1 MVYEGMQSENKIKL
15 VINGVTIP
23 KLSDYSYFD
32 AKSFFTEPKRS
43 ANGVIENL
51 NSYATFLTPRL
62 KFSFKLMPVETYRT
76 LMKLI
81 KEFNEFIVTVYD
93 IVEDSY
99 ATHKM
104 YFYPKDFPQIYQN
117 SLEVLAIREESFEM
131 VGTNARLEDLSIVY
145 NSNPPIQGE
154 TTLTSGLTVNYSD
167 EFIVGSYD
175 VIAEAVDPKTFSYNG
190 YTLEKWAENPDGTGL
205 SYFNGD
211 VINNLST
218 SKVLYAQWKSNNQFV
233 LSFDYQGATANN
245 TETTRNVTQYNPIG
259 ELPQPV
265 RNGYV
270 FNGWFTM
277 QDGKGTRITSTDTYT
292 FNTNKTIYAFW
303 VGVQS
308 TISFNANGGAGSMEN
323 IVARTGESV
332 TLPLSTLNKE
342 GLAFSNWNT
351 QADGKGTTYGNGAT
365 IVMPDGNLQ
374 LFAIYVQGYTLTY
387 DLNGGVDVNG
397 LDKPKE
403 FGVKFLNPPY
413 AKKSGFSVSGWYSD
427 SALTSGVK
435 FPLTI
440 SKDTT
445 IYAKWEEITND

>member
-43 ANGVIENL
+43 AKGVIENL

-131 VGTNARLEDLSIVY
+131 VGTNAKLEELSVVY
-145 NSNPPIQGE
+145 NSNPPVEGE
-154 TTLTSGLTVNYSD
+154 TTLTTGLTINYNS
-167 EFIVGSYD
+167 EFVVGSYD
-175 VIAEAVDPKTFSYNG
+175 PIDGAIDPTTFAYNG
-190 YTLEKWAENPDGTGL
+190 YTLDKWTENADGSGL
-205 SYFNGD
+205 AYFNGD
-211 VINNLST
+211 IVETFSS
-218 SKVLYAQWKSNNQFV
+218 SKILYAQWKSNNQFS
-233 LSFDYQGATANN
+233 LSFDYQCATSGN
-245 TETTRNVTQYNPIG
+245 TESTRQVTQYNPIG

-265 RNGYV
+265 KNGYV
-270 FNGWFTM
+270 FSGWFTM
-277 QDGKGTRITSTDTYT
+277 QDGKGTPITSADTYT
-292 FNTNKTIYAFW
+292 FNTNKTVYAFW
-303 VGVQS
+303 VGVQN
-308 TISFNANGGAGSMEN
+308 TISFDANGGKGTMEN
-323 IVARTGESV
+323 IIARTGDSV
-332 TLPLSTLNKE
+332 TLPLSGFNKDN
-342 GLAFSNWNT
+342 LVFSSWNT

-387 DLNGGVDVNG
+387 DLNGGVDANG

-403 FGVKFLNPPY
+403 FGVRFLNPPY
-413 AKKSGFSVSGWYSD
+413 VTKTGYAISGWYAD
-427 SALTSGVK
+427 NTFTSAVK

-440 SKDTT
+440 EKDTT
-445 IYAKWEEITND
+445 IYAKWEEIAND